1 METKSHELLPP
12 FVDLLLDAV
21 FMVDIRGH
29 IVDVSAA
36 CESIFG
42 YRPDELIGHQMIDFI
57 APENRARTLEEA
69 RHIIAGRPRIGF
81 ENRYIRKDG
90 RRVHIMWS
98 ARWSEKDQ
106 LRLGVARDITERKQ
120 AEDRQAATYAVSEAA
135 HHATDLAALFQEVHQ
150 IISNLVSVA
159 RFAVAILD
167 LKTRQLRFP
176 FHWDFDGHPA
186 ILQEALVRRYCAEA
200 IASGLPMLRPDEA
213 TTSPGA
219 QANATSA
226 ASAAQSWLTVPLTT
240 QNGAIG
246 ALILKSLHGTT
257 YSDTDQE
264 LLYFVSAQVAAAIE
278 GAELRAELLR
288 SARYDDLTG
297 MPNRRLFHER
307 IDATLARCRRK
318 ECRAAV
324 LFVDLDNFKQVNDS
338 FGHATGDLLLQEI
351 AMRLMRSVR
360 ANDTVARLG
369 GDEFAVLIE
378 DVHANED
385 ALVVASN
392 IRKLVSEPVCADGF
406 VLRERASIGIAF
418 FPDHGT
424 DAEQLLKHSDEAMY
438 LDKRETARAPE

>member
-1 METKSHELLPP
+1 
-12 FVDLLLDAV
+12 
-21 FMVDIRGH
+21 
-29 IVDVSAA
+29 
-36 CESIFG
+36 
-42 YRPDELIGHQMIDFI
+42 
-57 APENRARTLEEA
+57 
-69 RHIIAGRPRIGF
+69 
-81 ENRYIRKDG
+81 
-90 RRVHIMWS
+90 
-98 ARWSEKDQ
+98 
-106 LRLGVARDITERKQ
+106 
-120 AEDRQAATYAVSEAA
+120 
-135 HHATDLAALFQEVHQ
+135 
-150 IISNLVSVA
+150 
-159 RFAVAILD
+159 
-167 LKTRQLRFP
+167 
-176 FHWDFDGHPA
+176 
-186 ILQEALVRRYCAEA
+186 
-200 IASGLPMLRPDEA
+200 
-213 TTSPGA
+213 
-219 QANATSA
+219 
-226 ASAAQSWLTVPLTT
+226 
-240 QNGAIG
+240 
-246 ALILKSLHGTT
+246 
-257 YSDTDQE
+257 
-264 LLYFVSAQVAAAIE
+264 
-278 GAELRAELLR
+278 
-288 SARYDDLTG
+288 
-297 MPNRRLFHER
+297 LFHER

>member
-1 METKSHELLPP
+1 METNARELLPP

-21 FMVDIRGH
+21 FVVDIQGQ

-42 YRPDELIGHQMIDFI
+42 YRPDELIGQKMIDFI
-57 APENRARTLEEA
+57 APEDRARTVEEA
-69 RHIIAGRPRIGF
+69 RHVMAGRPRIGF

-106 LRLGVARDITERKQ
+106 LRVGVARDITERKQ
-120 AEDRQAATYAVSEAA
+120 AENRQAATYAVSEAA

-150 IISNLVSVA
+150 IISNLVPVA
-159 RFAVAILD
+159 RFAVAICD
-167 LKTRQLRFP
+167 PKTNELRFP
-176 FHWDFDGHPA
+176 FHLDVHGHPPA
-186 ILQEALVRRYCAEA
+186 MQEALARRYCAEA
-200 IASGLPMLRPDEA
+200 IASGLPTLRPDEA
-213 TTSPGA
+213 TMSPTEA
-219 QANATSA
+219 ARATNATEF
-226 ASAAQSWLTVPLTT
+226 WLTVPLIT
-240 QNGAIG
+240 QKGAIG
-246 ALILKSLHGTT
+246 ALILKSLAGTT
-257 YSDTDQE
+257 YLDTDQE
-264 LLYFVSAQVAAAIE
+264 LLYFVSAQVATAIE
-278 GAELRAELLR
+278 GTQLRAELLR

-307 IDATLARCRRK
+307 IEATLARCRRK
-318 ECRAAV
+318 QCRAAV

-351 AMRLMRSVR
+351 AMRLVRNVR

-378 DVHANED
+378 DVHAHDD

-392 IRKLVSEPVCADGF
+392 IRKAVSEPVSAEGF
-406 VLRERASIGIAF
+406 LLRERASIGIAF
-418 FPDHGT
+418 YPDHGA
-424 DAEQLLKHSDEAMY
+424 DAGQLLKHADEAMY
-438 LDKRETARAPE
+438 LEKRATARAPE